1 MSKRKRRTKQEQI
14 VVVDGTKVSKTSTTS
29 TPSKPNPKNTAAH
42 HHHVLQQAIAELERD
57 VFKIQCVPCT
67 YESHHSKT
75 AHHGNCSNPNCLYG
89 LGEKTTG
96 IWDDKDNEKFLKA
109 KLGSSPKEQERKM
122 NEQGQRTPVGLVNLG
137 ATCYV
142 NSLLQVLFFDTAF
155 RTKLFEWENP
165 ITATPQITDN
175 VVSLVDSSSAST
187 DSSTS
192 TSSSSASSSSSS
204 SSVSPSSSTPTHSVG
219 VKIAHELRSL
229 FGHLQEGYGSSFNPR
244 KLITILQIPTGV
256 QQDAQEFNKLLLS
269 KLEDTFRA
277 SSSSTLHNFIPS
289 RYGGEM
295 SHCTKCLKCKNI
307 SRRKETF
314 YELSLQI
321 RTGKW
326 LWWGALPWCS
336 DAVSHS
342 FFVFY
347 WFVSV

>member
-1 MSKRKRRTKQEQI
+1 MPKRKRATTKKEQI
-14 VVVDGTKVSKTSTTS
+14 VVVDDTKVSKTSPTS
-29 TPSKPNPKNTAAH
+29 TSKNTAAH
-42 HHHVLQQAIAELERD
+42 HNHVLQQAISELEQD

-165 ITATPQITDN
+165 ITATPQSTDN
-175 VVSLVDSSSAST
+175 VVSLVDSSSAS
-187 DSSTS
+187 S
-192 TSSSSASSSSSS
+192 SSSSASSSSSS
-204 SSVSPSSSTPTHSVG
+204 SSSSMSPSSSTPTHSVG

-244 KLITILQIPTGV
+244 NLITILQIPTGV

-277 SSSSTLHNFIPS
+277 SSSSSLHNFIPS

-326 LWWGALPWCS
+326 WWW
-336 DAVSHS
+336 
-342 FFVFY
+342 
-347 WFVSV
+347 